1 MTGAAATVVSRGTL
15 FGVFA
20 LVLGAVAGW
29 FSGTTGTVA
38 PTIADRNVGRRS
50 CREIAGGA
58 EDITE
63 AAIVDA
69 LSLAEAA
76 ADAAASI

>member
-50 CREIAGGA
+50 WREIA
-58 EDITE
+58 
-63 AAIVDA
+63 
-69 LSLAEAA
+69 
-76 ADAAASI
+76 

>member
-38 PTIADRNVGRRS
+38 PTITTATSGGDHGGRS
-50 CREIAGGA
+50 REVPR
-58 EDITE
+58 T
-63 AAIVDA
+63 
-69 LSLAEAA
+69 SRKRR
-76 ADAAASI
+76 

>member
-1 MTGAAATVVSRGTL
+1 VEG
-15 FGVFA
+15 
-20 LVLGAVAGW
+20 
-29 FSGTTGTVA
+29 
-38 PTIADRNVGRRS
+38 DRV
-50 CREIAGGA
+50 IA

-76 ADAAASI
+76 ADAAAST